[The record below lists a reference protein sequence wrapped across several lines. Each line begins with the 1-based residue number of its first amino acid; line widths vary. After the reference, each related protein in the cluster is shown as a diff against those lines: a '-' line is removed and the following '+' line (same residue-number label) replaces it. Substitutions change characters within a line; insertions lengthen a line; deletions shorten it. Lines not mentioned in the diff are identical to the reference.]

1 MFRIRGYVNCVHT
14 AMISSILV
22 FLLHLIIN
30 QPFIGSPVKYVI
42 SKDTS
47 IFFNLK
53 WCIIMTKLIF

>member
-30 QPFIGSPVKYVI
+30 QPFIGSAVKYVI
-42 SKDTS
+42 SKDT
-47 IFFNLK
+47 
-53 WCIIMTKLIF
+53 